1 MLAVCGQPPASPTC
15 RAAAELIATPD
26 AVLPRKAGRTGRTWD
41 RTRARWAT
49 ALVPL
54 QPFSALAC
62 LAAGPRSAAAAAM
75 ATCPCCKTRPALGEG
90 GPCVLCD
97 EVRQLQSLVVSAALP
112 AWTACLDCPPGFR
125 PAGGRRRRHRSL
137 GVRPAAEPP
146 QPQPHP
152 VGFESLACLPAMFR
166 HMKKNGAHVDDM
178 VMAGTEEA
186 LKWANEELK
195 KVFTMSGGE
204 LLPQEQSP
212 KDPVRFAQPKD
223 SFTELRA
230 QCFGC
235 WCM

>member
-1 MLAVCGQPPASPTC
+1 MPA
-15 RAAAELIATPD
+15 
-26 AVLPRKAGRTGRTWD
+26 
-41 RTRARWAT
+41 
-49 ALVPL
+49 
-54 QPFSALAC
+54 
-62 LAAGPRSAAAAAM
+62 
-75 ATCPCCKTRPALGEG
+75 
-90 GPCVLCD
+90 
-97 EVRQLQSLVVSAALP
+97 
-112 AWTACLDCPPGFR
+112 PPGR
-125 PAGGRRRRHRSL
+125 PRYRFSGHTLSPARRTLVRDGRELPLIPRCFDLLVLLVERRNEALSRHDILDTVWSDVAVTDGALSQAVRILRRTL
-137 GVRPAAEPP
+137 GDDPREPSFIRTVPRHGYRFVCDVVEEPDEGPQSVRPAAEPP